1 MKDIA
6 RPDIKPAFAERNVPV
21 VFSTDENYLPYVS
34 VALTSAIANSDGCNL
49 DVIVMYSDIRDEVV
63 QAFIARYI
71 GSVNVSVRF
80 VEISNG
86 LSGTL
91 LADFEQVD
99 RLPLAACYRLLL
111 PYILTAYDKVVYLD
125 VDVAVCRSLAELY
138 SVDLDD
144 RYFAAVKDIVYST
157 KTEYVQWAASWD
169 FTEWEGYVNTGVLV
183 MNLARFRHSSVLN
196 RLLKIAV
203 EASKWLC
210 DQDALNFVCKG
221 EIASLDPR
229 WNMQL
234 GSFLVK
240 NTKRQF
246 LYNF

>member
-34 VALTSAIANSDGCNL
+34 VALNSAIANSDGCNL